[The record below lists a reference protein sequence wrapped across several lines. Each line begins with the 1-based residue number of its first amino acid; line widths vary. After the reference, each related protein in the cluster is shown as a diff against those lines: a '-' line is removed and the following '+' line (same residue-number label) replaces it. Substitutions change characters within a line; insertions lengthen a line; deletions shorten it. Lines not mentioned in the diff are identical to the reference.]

1 VARPDRPEVV
11 YFDAS
16 TLIAVI
22 TGEPAMAPLAQVL
35 DKIEQGAVRLVAST
49 ALLVEVRRQA
59 PGDQEARDAIRQLL
73 LNDTYTR
80 LVDVDLNV
88 ARRAEEY
95 AAARQLKTWDAIHLA
110 TAVIGGASVMFI
122 RDSKF
127 RVGDTIEGVF
137 ISGPWN
143 LEPEDLFNPGPL

>member
-1 VARPDRPEVV
+1 MARPDRPEAV

-16 TLIAVI
+16 ALIAVI
-22 TGEPAMAPLAQVL
+22 TGEPAMAPLAEVL
-35 DKIEQGAVRLVAST
+35 EKIEQGVVRLVAST
-49 ALLVEVRRQA
+49 VLLVEVRRQA
-59 PGDQEARDAIRQLL
+59 PGNEEARQAIRQLL

-80 LVDVDLNV
+80 LIDIDLNV

-127 RVGDTIEGVF
+127 KLGDTVDGVY
-137 ISGPWN
+137 ISEPWN